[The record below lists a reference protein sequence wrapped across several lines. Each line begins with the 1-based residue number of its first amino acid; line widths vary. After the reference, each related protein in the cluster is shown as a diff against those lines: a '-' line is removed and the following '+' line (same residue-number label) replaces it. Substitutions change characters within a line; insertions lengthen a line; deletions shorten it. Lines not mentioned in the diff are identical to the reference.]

1 MSKDKDQMSFL
12 EHLEELRW
20 RLVRSS
26 AVIVTLGVVVFIF
39 TSWIME
45 HLLLSM
51 SKTNFVT
58 YKMMCNY
65 LNVCVE
71 HININFQSTEMSGQF
86 ASNMMIAI
94 IGGIV
99 VSFPYIFWELWSF
112 IKPGLKQN
120 ESKAV
125 KGIVVYVSILFFFGI
140 LFGYFLVAP
149 LCVQF
154 FGNYTMSPEIKNIIR
169 INSYLTTVVTSTFF
183 SGLLFLLPVVIYIFT
198 KLGVVSSAFL
208 KKYRKH
214 ALIVVLILSAIITP
228 PDLFSQVL
236 VSLPV
241 MLLYEIGILV
251 SKRVEKKRE
260 KEALV

>member
-1 MSKDKDQMSFL
+1 MAEDKNQMSFL

-26 AVIVTLGVVVFIF
+26 AAILIVGITIFIF
-39 TSWIME
+39 TEWIME

-58 YKMMCNY
+58 YRLLCDY
-65 LNVCVE
+65 AHVCVDK
-71 HININFQSTEMSGQF
+71 IAINFQSTEMSGQF

-94 IGGIV
+94 IGGIIT
-99 VSFPYIFWELWSF
+99 SFPYIFWELWNF
-112 IKPGLKQN
+112 IKPGLKKN
-120 ESKAV
+120 EVKAV
-125 KGIVVYVSILFFFGI
+125 RGIVFYVSVLFFFGI
-140 LFGYFLVAP
+140 LFGYFVVAP

-154 FGNYTMSPEIKNIIR
+154 FGNYTMSAEIKNIIR

-183 SGLLFLLPVVIYIFT
+183 TGLLFLLPVVIYIFS

-214 ALIVVLILSAIITP
+214 ALVVVLILSAIITP

-241 MLLYEIGILV
+241 MLLYEIGIFV
-251 SKRVEKKRE
+251 ARRVEKRKE
-260 KEALV
+260 KEATV

>member
-1 MSKDKDQMSFL
+1 MSFL

-26 AVIVTLGVVVFIF
+26 AAIVIVGITVFIF
-39 TSWIME
+39 TEWIME

-51 SKTNFVT
+51 SRTNFIT
-58 YKMMCNY
+58 YKLLCKY
-65 LNVCVE
+65 AHVCVDK
-71 HININFQSTEMSGQF
+71 IAINFQSTEMSGQF

-99 VSFPYIFWELWSF
+99 ISFPYIFWEIWSF
-112 IKPGLKQN
+112 VKPGLKQN

-125 KGIVVYVSILFFFGI
+125 RGIVIYVTLLFFLGI
-140 LFGYFLVAP
+140 LFGYFIVAP

-169 INSYLTTVVTSTFF
+169 INSYITTVVTSTFF
-183 SGLLFLLPVVIYIFT
+183 TGLLFLLPVVIYIFS
-198 KLGVVSSAFL
+198 KIGVVSSAFL

-241 MLLYEIGILV
+241 MVLYEIGILV
-251 SKRVEKKRE
+251 AKRVEKKRE
-260 KEALV
+260 KDATI